1 MLLSRPFIAYMA
13 RDLTRH
19 LGKRALEV
27 SDPVPITEMFEK
39 VIVDELSLEDAIN
52 TEARELLNQYNDYMR
67 EQRIPYQEMFRR
79 VKRQLLAERKIVSG
93 STRDTDDRKMKLSR
107 PKVIEMSHKLVA
119 SLPHVLGIRMK
130 KTWNDIRLD
139 IVETLT
145 EILMK
150 EESIDRIAR
159 DKISKQKREIAEGTE
174 EWSLLYR
181 RYYDEEMKRFGIDLA
196 AHAG

>member
-1 MLLSRPFIAYMA
+1 MLLSRPFISYMA
-13 RDLTRH
+13 RDLTRQ
-19 LGKRALEV
+19 LGKSALDV
-27 SDPVPITEMFEK
+27 SDPAPVTEMFER
-39 VIVDELSLEDAIN
+39 VIIDELSLEDAIN

-93 STRDTDDRKMKLSR
+93 STRDTDERKMKLSR

-119 SLPHVLGIRMK
+119 NLPRVLGIRMK

-139 IVETLT
+139 IVDGLT
-145 EILMK
+145 DILTK
-150 EESIDRIAR
+150 EESIDRMAR
-159 DKISKQKREIAEGTE
+159 EKISKQKREISEGTE